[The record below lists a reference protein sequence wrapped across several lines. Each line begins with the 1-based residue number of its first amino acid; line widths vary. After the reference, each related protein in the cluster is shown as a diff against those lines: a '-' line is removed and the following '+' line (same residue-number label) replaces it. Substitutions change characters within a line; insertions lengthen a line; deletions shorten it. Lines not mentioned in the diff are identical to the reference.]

1 MTFRL
6 LLLTAT
12 YQFVFGGI
20 SILYFSEILT
30 RLSVIAFF
38 ILLILMGYLSNKRK
52 SINYASFHFKSSLQ
66 YTYFKFIIILCV
78 SFYTF
83 KFQYFGFPML
93 EPNPNIARVEFAR
106 ELDFITTLFKNS
118 GFIALVYFC
127 ISKRLKWQIISIIV
141 LTLIGFFSGYRS
153 AAAFP
158 LILTLFVNFVTS
170 PNSIWEFIKKY
181 FLPSLI
187 FLIFIVAIITYL
199 TFLRFATNDQD
210 FFSAFIM
217 LSERILYVN
226 YLNFERVSR
235 VFESGPILLASIY
248 WDFES
253 LFTSKMGFSGRV
265 TELIGFANY
274 ENFQLTPT
282 FLGEAYANFHQF
294 LFLYAFL
301 VFLVARF
308 VIYIVRKSKNEM
320 VLVTSI
326 CWAIFLPLSTG
337 MGLGSYLFNYTPK
350 FIITG
355 CFILLTWQYFKFLP
369 NKNLSYEN

>member
-1 MTFRL
+1 
-6 LLLTAT
+6 
-12 YQFVFGGI
+12 
-20 SILYFSEILT
+20 
-30 RLSVIAFF
+30 
-38 ILLILMGYLSNKRK
+38 MG
-52 SINYASFHFKSSLQ
+52 AS
-66 YTYFKFIIILCV
+66 
-78 SFYTF
+78 
-83 KFQYFGFPML
+83 
-93 EPNPNIARVEFAR
+93 R
-106 ELDFITTLFKNS
+106 
-118 GFIALVYFC
+118 
-127 ISKRLKWQIISIIV
+127 
-141 LTLIGFFSGYRS
+141 
-153 AAAFP
+153 
-158 LILTLFVNFVTS
+158 
-170 PNSIWEFIKKY
+170 
-181 FLPSLI
+181 
-187 FLIFIVAIITYL
+187 L

-210 FFSAFIM
+210 FFSALIM

-308 VIYIVRKSKNEM
+308 AIYIVRKSKNEM